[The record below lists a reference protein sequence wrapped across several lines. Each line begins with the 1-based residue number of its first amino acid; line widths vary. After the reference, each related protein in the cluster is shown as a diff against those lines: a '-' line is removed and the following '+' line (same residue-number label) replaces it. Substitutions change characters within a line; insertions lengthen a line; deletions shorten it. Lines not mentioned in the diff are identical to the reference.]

1 MRICALSLTLIL
13 ALLPVPPVRAQSK
26 SDSVH
31 PHPFLGRTS
40 LPRHVSAASDQ
51 IRPRLPGSPR
61 PPRPPRHPQ
70 SGLALVT
77 AEAPSAAEP
86 ILNAPVAVHVPA
98 VGTSSSRILPN
109 YGPWVGVGKWLSLGV
124 GAGLAGLGF
133 ALNNEADDAF
143 RELELLCL
151 ADRNACRLANDG
163 SYADPA
169 LEERYRDILG
179 KDRGA
184 RASLVGAQLSF
195 AVSLILF
202 VVDFQRGEGPED
214 VPYEPEDEKSQVR
227 FSVAPGELT
236 VRYYFK

>member
-13 ALLPVPPVRAQSK
+13 ALLPVPPVRAQSR

-31 PHPFLGRTS
+31 PHPFLGRSS
-40 LPRHVSAASDQ
+40 LPGHVSA
-51 IRPRLPGSPR
+51 L
-61 PPRPPRHPQ
+61 
-70 SGLALVT
+70 
-77 AEAPSAAEP
+77 
-86 ILNAPVAVHVPA
+86 
-98 VGTSSSRILPN
+98 GTSSSRILPN

-133 ALNNEADDAF
+133 ALNNEGDDAF

-151 ADRNACRLANDG
+151 ADRDACELANDG

-169 LEERYRDILG
+169 LEERYQDILG

>member
-13 ALLPVPPVRAQSK
+13 ALLPVLPARAQSR

-40 LPRHVSAASDQ
+40 LPRHVSAGSDQ
-51 IRPRLPGSPR
+51 IRPRPSRAPGS
-61 PPRPPRHPQ
+61 PRHPQ
-70 SGLALVT
+70 SVLALVA

-86 ILNAPVAVHVPA
+86 ILNAPVPVHVPA

-133 ALNNEADDAF
+133 ALNNEGDDAF

-151 ADRNACRLANDG
+151 ADRDACELANDG

-169 LEERYRDILG
+169 LEERYQDILG

>member
-13 ALLPVPPVRAQSK
+13 ALLPVPPVHAQSR

-40 LPRHVSAASDQ
+40 LPGHVSA
-51 IRPRLPGSPR
+51 
-61 PPRPPRHPQ
+61 
-70 SGLALVT
+70 VT
-77 AEAPSAAEP
+77 
-86 ILNAPVAVHVPA
+86 
-98 VGTSSSRILPN
+98 TSSSRILPN